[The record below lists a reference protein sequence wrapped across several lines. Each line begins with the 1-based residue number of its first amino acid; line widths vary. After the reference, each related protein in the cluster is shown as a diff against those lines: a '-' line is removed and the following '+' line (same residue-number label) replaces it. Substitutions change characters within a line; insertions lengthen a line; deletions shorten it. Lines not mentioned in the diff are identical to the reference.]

1 MEMIRC
7 DYCGTMYDEALGT
20 ALNNG
25 SPACPACVEK
35 EEKARADKENSDN
48 D

>member
-1 MEMIRC
+1 MFAQKEPGIY

-35 EEKARADKENSDN
+35 EEKARAEET
-48 D
+48 